1 MTSQMVVEIIRNT
14 LMTTF
19 WVSLPLLAV
28 GFVAGIVISLVQIVT
43 SIQDPGFGS
52 VPRLAAFLGAILI
65 FMPWMLIKLI
75 SFTTALLGDLGRYA
89 RCSSHSAALFF
100 SSGPRARVEHLCFS
114 ADADDAPGARDSE
127 DRTGVD
133 AFLCPFPFLA
143 EGNGS
148 SSGDRHAG
156 SLDLP

>member
-89 RCSSHSAALFF
+89 R
-100 SSGPRARVEHLCFS
+100 
-114 ADADDAPGARDSE
+114 
-127 DRTGVD
+127 
-133 AFLCPFPFLA
+133 
-143 EGNGS
+143 
-148 SSGDRHAG
+148 
-156 SLDLP
+156 

>member
-75 SFTTALLGDLGRYA
+75 SFTTALLGDLGSYA
-89 RCSSHSAALFF
+89 R
-100 SSGPRARVEHLCFS
+100 
-114 ADADDAPGARDSE
+114 
-127 DRTGVD
+127 
-133 AFLCPFPFLA
+133 
-143 EGNGS
+143 
-148 SSGDRHAG
+148 
-156 SLDLP
+156 